1 MKNSITKKSGVVY
14 FILGILFLLFVWFI
28 SSNIINNSGVV
39 PTITEVMNELEI
51 ILGNSST
58 YKILGNTFLKILV
71 ALIVSFL
78 IGLFLAIIALISEK
92 IEYFIRPFIIFL
104 KSIPIVA
111 IVMILIIMFFKQ
123 NVRYIGTIV
132 ASSFVMIP
140 ILFES
145 ILVGFKSIDPW
156 VIKSTKLES
165 KTNFNILMK
174 IHVPL
179 ALPNILSGII
189 SSFGMGLK
197 VMVMSEVIMNPNNSL
212 GQLIGFYSSNG
223 EIGKVVAYSIL
234 LLVIVVIIDYLLK
247 ILNKR
252 INLIEN

>member
-1 MKNSITKKSGVVY
+1 MKSSITKKNNAVY
-14 FILGILFLLFVWFI
+14 FVLGILFLLFVWYL
-28 SSNIINNSGVV
+28 SSLIINNSGVV
-39 PTITEVMNELEI
+39 PSISEVVNELKL

-58 YKILGNTFLKILV
+58 YKLLGNTFLKIFV
-71 ALIVSFL
+71 ALFISFL
-78 IGLFLAIIALISEK
+78 VGLVLAMLGLISEK
-92 IEYFIRPFIIFL
+92 IEYFIRPLIVFL

-111 IVMILIIMFFKQ
+111 IVMILIVMFFKQ

-132 ASSFVMIP
+132 ASCFVMIP

-165 KTNFNILMK
+165 KTNLSILMK

-179 ALPNILSGII
+179 AMPNILSGII

-212 GQLIGFYSSNG
+212 GQLIGLHSSNG
-223 EIGKVVAYSIL
+223 ELGKVIAYSIL